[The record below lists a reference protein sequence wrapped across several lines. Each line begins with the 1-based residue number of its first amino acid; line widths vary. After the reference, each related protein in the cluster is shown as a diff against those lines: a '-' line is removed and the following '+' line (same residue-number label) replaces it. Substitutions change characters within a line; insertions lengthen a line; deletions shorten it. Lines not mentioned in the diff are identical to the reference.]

1 VVDKE
6 AIQLKRKNV
15 RLTQKE
21 IIEKLSKDLMKT
33 GNAKRYTDKSLIK
46 GG

>member
-1 VVDKE
+1 MARIDAKKRRASQNAKVKKLDE
-6 AIQLKRKNV
+6 QLK
-15 RLTQKE
+15 
-21 IIEKLSKDLMKT
+21 KL